1 MKLAMTE
8 VLCGPA
14 PAVLPGA
21 DLARTLAFYQ
31 GSWGF
36 TPRQYVPGVMAV
48 LVRETL
54 TLQLWQRRAD
64 MKARAQT
71 CRLVVDCL
79 QPWQLA
85 LVSAPGRA
93 PQTLVEQAWG
103 TEWGLSDCDGN
114 RLLLVQPALQP
125 VLRQARA

>member
-8 VLCGPA
+8 VLCAPA
-14 PAVLPGA
+14 PAVLCGP
-21 DLARTLAFYQ
+21 DLGRTLAFYE

-36 TPRQYVPGVMAV
+36 ARRQYVPGVMAV

-54 TLQLWQRRAD
+54 TLQLWQRRVD
-64 MKARAQT
+64 MKAQAQT
-71 CRLVVDCL
+71 CRLVVDRL
-79 QPWQLA
+79 LPWQLA
-85 LVSAPGRA
+85 LVSAPGQT

-103 TEWGLSDCDGN
+103 TEWCLSDCDGN
-114 RLLLVQPALQP
+114 RLRLVQPALQP